1 MFTMTD
7 PKAQARRF
15 LTVKQVS
22 EAHPGISQR
31 TLRHWIFGA
40 KERRSWEKGKVKI
53 LPGNGFDRVMIRKGT
68 KILIDEIALFDWLKS

>member
-1 MFTMTD
+1 MTD
-7 PKAQARRF
+7 PKAQERRF

-22 EAHPGISQR
+22 ESHPGISQR

-40 KERRSWEKGKVKI
+40 KERRSWEHGKVKI

-68 KILIDEIALFDWLKS
+68 KILIDEIALFDWLES